1 MGRTKPADDERAKK
15 RAKPNGKEDAD
26 DDSDC
31 HSDSSEGS
39 VSLIDSDEGELS
51 NKPSPAVEVVS
62 KVDPARKSSSSAE
75 STRISSPGASSD
87 SNSRSLTIK
96 SGPQT
101 FLAMHDVDT
110 YKMAFTEL
118 NQQVTLDLDDDTAI
132 KKLVDKHLKRLSE
145 ASTGVYDSDGNASQ
159 RLTKSGSVGRRYSEL
174 LLLDQAKY
182 KLIQKGLKTI
192 HDMMSAHSAYAA
204 KVKNTVLKLTNSHK
218 SVVDQL
224 DSFKKDT
231 AANAKDA
238 SAELQSRAKGKGVLT
253 SVNDILEKLL
263 HKHLHLQTQMGVLL
277 EHKPYEDDLLDNLQ
291 LTKTLL
297 TDSIAKSELDT
308 PLQVQIDALKTENSA
323 KDAAIISYAETIA
336 TLTASLATAQG
347 SAWKEEASPP
357 PRQIIS
363 AAQQKQNRADRLSI
377 LADHQD
383 EEFAKF
389 EDQEKAASPNFKK
402 FKLLLKITM
411 EASMRG
417 LWNQHALLKVWSILM
432 PDYPCTDTEFK
443 HFHIRPEEAGARKVS
458 KPYNAITDS
467 ETGHGYGTASGEP
480 PGKDDTTKMTGQAM
494 AAVTQQF
501 RFLLENM
508 KATKKECTS
517 LCAQRDKND
526 LATAK
531 QLQDKRWLSSGTGLV
546 PIPFEKYNDFFASP
560 PSANMAAFKNAR
572 HTQIRTQI
580 QLFSGWDFKN
590 KKPMY
595 VQTDAIWYLYFV
607 EKLTKSVHSALCENI
622 RQGDES
628 KVSQR
633 MLASFL
639 PVENYFFD
647 ETQSPPTDSNDP
659 RKLRVARRGY
669 AALLKIM
676 SNECGPSYG
685 TILSVGASFFA
696 EKFNDPDIAYPD
708 QCALR
713 TLLKAQDVKWNIEN
727 NYPPAH
733 LHKGMRK
740 KWSNIDI
747 KPLKR
752 SQISYA
758 EQKWVEYFTLNLTKL
773 LTHSN
778 KAHYAYLMQ
787 SSIVDKYDDHYTP
800 LQNTPLVQAAFIN
813 WPSTTF
819 QALVA
824 EASALN

>member
-15 RAKPNGKEDAD
+15 RAKTGDKEDAA
-26 DDSDC
+26 DDSDS

-51 NKPSPAVEVVS
+51 NKPPPAVEVVS
-62 KVDPARKSSSSAE
+62 KVDLARKSSSSAE

-87 SNSRSLTIK
+87 SNSRSITIK

-118 NQQVTLDLDDDTAI
+118 NQQVTLDLDDDAAI

-145 ASTGVYDSDGNASQ
+145 ASTGAYDSDGNASQ

-174 LLLDQAKY
+174 LVFDQAKY

-204 KVKNTVLKLTNSHK
+204 KVKNTVLKLTSSHK

-238 SAELQSRAKGKGVLT
+238 SAEIRSLANGKGVLT

-347 SAWKEEASPP
+347 SAAKEEASPP

-432 PDYPCTDTEFK
+432 PDYPFTDTAFK
-443 HFHIRPEEAGARKVS
+443 HFHIRPEENGARKVS

-467 ETGHGYGTASGEP
+467 ETGHGYGTASGEL

-494 AAVTQQF
+494 AAVAQQF

-508 KATKKECTS
+508 KQTKEERTS
-517 LCAQRDKND
+517 LCAQRTKND
-526 LATAK
+526 APTAK
-531 QLQDKRWLSSGTGLV
+531 QLQNIRWLSSSTGLV
-546 PIPFEKYNDFFASP
+546 PIPFEKYNEFFGSPSTAS
-560 PSANMAAFKNAR
+560 MAAFKNAR

-580 QLFSGWDFKN
+580 QLFIGWDFEN

-622 RQGDES
+622 RQGE

-676 SNECGPSYG
+676 NNECGPSYG
-685 TILSVGASFFA
+685 TILSVGASFFEA
-696 EKFNDPDIAYPD
+696 KFNDPNIAYPD
-708 QCALR
+708 QCSLR
-713 TLLKAQDVKWNIEN
+713 TLLKAQDTKWHIDN
-727 NYPPAH
+727 NHPPAH
-733 LHKGMRK
+733 AG
-740 KWSNIDI
+740 I
-747 KPLKR
+747 
-752 SQISYA
+752 
-758 EQKWVEYFTLNLTKL
+758 
-773 LTHSN
+773 
-778 KAHYAYLMQ
+778 
-787 SSIVDKYDDHYTP
+787 
-800 LQNTPLVQAAFIN
+800 
-813 WPSTTF
+813 
-819 QALVA
+819 
-824 EASALN
+824 